1 MANETQ
7 DHTITEPS
15 PPPLPPM
22 VKIPGIADTVPQD
35 TRSVVVIGPN
45 GSGKTQFGV
54 SLSQENGGAN
64 AVERIPALRNIEM
77 SSSINPV
84 AKNEIDANLNS
95 IQHSQLNE
103 YWRIAQDVD
112 WIFRSLIV
120 EHSAAGVYFREQEKK
135 KRNSGELVETKM
147 DRVLSSWSK
156 LFPGRTIDFSSYSP
170 KVSSEYKSTGNYD
183 ASRMSDG
190 ERAALYLAGRIL
202 NTTKKLLV
210 IDEPELHFHNK
221 LAVLFWDEMEALRP
235 DCRFIYSTHDLQ
247 FALSRQN
254 PYFIIVR
261 PNAPP
266 ELFAVPSELPND
278 IAKELLSAASLSIY
292 AKRIIFC
299 EGDEKRSKDLRLYH
313 AWFQKRDSIV
323 FPVLNCREVQDCV
336 SAYKAHP
343 VIKGLDVIGIVD
355 RDFLNEEH
363 IAGLVADGV
372 TVLDVHEIESLF
384 CLPSV
389 ISAIA
394 LHLGISPDVANAE
407 FISNARKHFVGEYKN
422 SLISE
427 RFRRRCE
434 RIFDIALN
442 KLKVNSSDPEIVKAN
457 HIAALEPQAWNT
469 DPKVIFDEELYRV
482 NAAINGDVNEFL
494 EILPGKTIL
503 GDAAK
508 AVGLIK
514 DSYITMICNALI
526 EDKTDATLYNL
537 GQELEK
543 ALTAYLPPREI

>member
-1 MANETQ
+1 MTNDIQ
-7 DHTITEPS
+7 NSLPEPNTA
-15 PPPLPPM
+15 PLPPM
-22 VKIPGIADTVPQD
+22 VKIPGIADTISQNA
-35 TRSVVVIGPN
+35 RAVVVIGPN

-54 SLSQENGGAN
+54 SLSQENGGA
-64 AVERIPALRNIEM
+64 VSVDRIPALRNIEM
-77 SSSINPV
+77 STSINPV

-120 EHSAAGVYFREQEKK
+120 EHSAAGVKFREQEKV
-135 KRNSGELVETKM
+135 KRNSGELIETKM

-170 KVSSEYKSTGNYD
+170 KVSSEYKTTGNYD

-202 NTTKKLLV
+202 NTTKTILV

-247 FALSRQN
+247 FALSRQD
-254 PYFIIVR
+254 PYFIVVR
-261 PNAPP
+261 PNSPP
-266 ELFAVPSELPND
+266 ELFAVPSELPNG

-313 AWFQKRDSIV
+313 AWFRKRDSIV

-363 IAGLVADGV
+363 IAALVSDGV

-384 CLPSV
+384 CLPTV
-389 ISAIA
+389 ISAVA
-394 LHLGISPDVANAE
+394 SHLGKESVAANTEFLLNAK
-407 FISNARKHFVGEYKN
+407 KHFVGEYKN
-422 SLISE
+422 TLISE

-434 RIFDIALN
+434 RIFDISLN
-442 KLKVNSSDPEIVKAN
+442 KLKVSSSDPEDVKNN
-457 HIAALEPQAWNT
+457 HVAALDPQAWSTN
-469 DPKVIFDEELYRV
+469 PNAIWDEEINRV
-482 NAAINGDVNEFL
+482 NAAINGDGNDFL
-494 EILPGKTIL
+494 KILPGKSIL

-508 AVGLIK
+508 TVGLNK
-514 DSYITMICNALI
+514 ESYITMICNSLT
-526 EDKTDATLYNL
+526 EDKSAAPLYNL
-537 GQELEK
+537 GQQIEK
-543 ALTAYLPPREI
+543 ALVAYLPPREI